1 MVGLNQSFKKV
12 FVAPED
18 NAIPTTATDTTADLT
33 DGQIGIFDATTYA
46 AVATPTAANNK
57 GIIIAQG
64 TPDQGGLPGGAG
76 IRNESDKLAKIIQ
89 SGKITKWEAKLAN
102 AGQSRIIVIGNLGDG
117 TNTDTISGKCDE
129 IKNIYLDLSGAPIKN
144 LVPGTSLIRHY
155 AVEGP
160 CCDSCG
166 DNCAEVADGYF
177 RDEFYNLMTQDTL
190 PGGQKLTDYVKITK
204 IDQTIAG
211 TDYYGLQFES
221 AFVDHET
228 SECYFDIFPYN
239 AEPVIINA
247 STYDP
252 DWHDG
257 PCTNEYAVT
266 VTQELVLPNGDGEY
280 VIRLE
285 EKSKMWDYR
294 YYPRDPAL
302 RLATGTKL
310 YTDPTATYDEYILRF
325 NFDYKVGG
333 WSDTYVDSYE
343 VHVFFQSGHGKDFV
357 TAINGYTT
365 LDALD
370 VPANN

>member
-1 MVGLNQSFKKV
+1 NQSFKKV

-160 CCDSCG
+160 CCD
-166 DNCAEVADGYF
+166 
-177 RDEFYNLMTQDTL
+177 
-190 PGGQKLTDYVKITK
+190 
-204 IDQTIAG
+204 
-211 TDYYGLQFES
+211 
-221 AFVDHET
+221 
-228 SECYFDIFPYN
+228 
-239 AEPVIINA
+239 
-247 STYDP
+247 
-252 DWHDG
+252 
-257 PCTNEYAVT
+257 
-266 VTQELVLPNGDGEY
+266 
-280 VIRLE
+280 
-285 EKSKMWDYR
+285 
-294 YYPRDPAL
+294 
-302 RLATGTKL
+302 
-310 YTDPTATYDEYILRF
+310 
-325 NFDYKVGG
+325 
-333 WSDTYVDSYE
+333 
-343 VHVFFQSGHGKDFV
+343 
-357 TAINGYTT
+357 
-365 LDALD
+365 
-370 VPANN
+370 